1 MSLGIAVR
9 ADVREYPDLGQPT
22 SGEALVVESHWNFD
36 DRVVLCIGGQRHTY
50 LAAHLI
56 DAIRRASR

>member
-9 ADVREYPDLGQPT
+9 ADVREYPDDGQP
-22 SGEALVVESHWNFD
+22 ANVDVLVVESHWNSAD
-36 DRVVLCIGGQRHTY
+36 CVVLHIGGVRHTY